1 MKKGIVTK
9 VNIIGNNVKFTVV
22 FDDPPFVW
30 EYNNRTG
37 EKVKTNKKIKVIELV
52 DFDNIKK
59 LEVKLNLNSDNK
71 ITLTKIS
78 NNTVNIRDFLNEP
91 WINRSYNLQQNN
103 IILILYQVILFIL
116 DLKISENQLSDR
128 EKKGDKNNWPI
139 IKELGEIKRKDDD
152 EKTNKILKKTL

>member
-1 MKKGIVTK
+1 MLNLQLFLMIHHLQ
-9 VNIIGNNVKFTVV
+9 
-22 FDDPPFVW
+22 

-59 LEVKLNLNSDNK
+59 IGNKLNLNSDNK

-152 EKTNKILKKTL
+152 EKTNKILKKTCKKRLY